1 MASLATGSSARRA
14 LWPKIVLAIASPI
27 GFLLITEAVVRVS
40 GVETDVARNE
50 NFEIAV
56 PVWLLADPNWV
67 DIQRGRLE
75 RPRGVRAVDVEWLR
89 HFEEARYM
97 EYKLKP
103 NVSVAAVN
111 PFNAIE
117 AQRGIAFRFESN
129 RDGFRTREFAPKAAD
144 VGRVVT
150 LGDSSTFG
158 WGVDGAYTYQRLLE
172 RRLNGGPDNVE
183 VFNLGISGHTSRH
196 GRAVF
201 DHYARDLDPDLLI
214 ISFGANDAR
223 DVLEPAAVVLGRDD
237 GWRGGVREALMRF
250 ETFRLMRR
258 LLFAVQDPFAA
269 SRARAEAE
277 GDRRKLVKAVP
288 IEDYKANLHYLIEQG
303 RSIGAASVLLSVCA
317 PPRWSRAMREVA
329 EEAGVPLVDALALFR
344 THLDDLREHRLYAD
358 EVRYAESIYGL
369 PDMQANWRLYVTTD
383 GCHPGRAGQSLIA
396 DALAASIAA
405 LDWR

>member
-1 MASLATGSSARRA
+1 MAPMATGSPARRA
-14 LWPKIVLAIASPI
+14 LWPKIALAIASPI
-27 GFLLITEAVVRVS
+27 VFLLITEAVVRVS

-103 NVSVAAVN
+103 NVSAA
-111 PFNAIE
+111 
-117 AQRGIAFRFESN
+117 
-129 RDGFRTREFAPKAAD
+129 
-144 VGRVVT
+144 
-150 LGDSSTFG
+150 
-158 WGVDGAYTYQRLLE
+158 
-172 RRLNGGPDNVE
+172 
-183 VFNLGISGHTSRH
+183 
-196 GRAVF
+196 AVF

-269 SRARAEAE
+269 SRARAAAE
-277 GDRRKLVKAVP
+277 GDRRRLVKAVP

-303 RSIGAASVLLSVCA
+303 RSIGASSVLLSVCA
-317 PPRWSRAMREVA
+317 PPRWSRAMGEVA
-329 EEAGVPLVDALALFR
+329 DEAGVPLVDALALFR

-396 DALAASIAA
+396 DALAESIAA